1 MVAAIRRRKRS
12 TAVTACLVTL
22 VALYVGMR
30 ASRPARATSG
40 GDPYTVP
47 LAVDTNPAP
56 DVFETTITAQS
67 NTVDIGQGQQA
78 NVLTFNGSIPGPE
91 FRVKVGDTVIVHF
104 KNNIAHP
111 TGIHWHGIELDN
123 ESDGT
128 PLTQNIVPPG
138 GTYLYKFKVTRPG
151 VYWYHP
157 HHHSSSNQVFKGMY
171 GTFIV
176 KSTNEETL
184 QASGVLPPES
194 LTKTF
199 AMSDITV
206 CKASGNSSLA
216 NSLCNTAPLDE
227 DGNSRLPSPPG
238 LGPFAVNDVP
248 NIQLPG
254 TSGTVNEGEIV
265 LLNGKNVGGRAG
277 GPDDNPLGAVD
288 AGAEKMNVLAG
299 QTIRLRI
306 GSEATVRFFRLRLTG
321 SDGTNT
327 VQIPLV
333 RVGGEN
339 GLLDKAHVE
348 GGVVSG
354 FDFGY
359 DKGEVL
365 LAPGDRVDV
374 VATFPATATGVFT
387 LWTKSFVRQGS
398 GGPTLPTVP
407 VAHFNING
415 SIGAAPTITDGT
427 SILSSLGAAAE
438 VEVLGPPTATL
449 LDPSTFAPA
458 KPGMPNQDIQLT
470 NHSSSS
476 LGINDVIGEHDF
488 SGDYTVAS
496 RPGVPG
502 PSSARWAKLGDTLEL
517 TVTNMTGAHH
527 PFHLHGFSMQPISL
541 TDTMSGP
548 PPPPNGGGDKS
559 PGIGPPYTFP
569 YHEFRDTIDVP
580 PGYTLT
586 FRVRLDDRF
595 QPDGVTMGGGLG
607 RWVFHCHIFFHASF
621 GMISEFD
628 VVSPSGNERPYINAD
643 GTDLSGNSGDTLT
656 MHGTYV
662 DPDGDTPIALSAS
675 TGSITDDGDGKHWT
689 WTGSASTST
698 LVYVT
703 ATDPNGLNGQTAFGL
718 KINVPPV
725 LTVPGP
731 QTQDYHDPLSFSVSA
746 TDADNDPIT
755 LSVTGLPANLNFVDN
770 GNGTGNVSGTLNVV
784 PAVYTA
790 TFAASDGHN
799 PPVKKDVKITVTKEE
814 TATVYTGPTVILNG
828 GNVTL
833 SATLKEDGTVP
844 IAGRTVSFTLGAQS
858 CNGSTLATGVASC
871 TLAVN
876 GPLGS
881 TIPITATFAG
891 DAFYLPSSASATAVV
906 FAFPPGGTFVVGDT
920 SAGSGGVVTW
930 WDSSWAKVNIFSDGT
945 ASSAMKGFAPGAPV
959 PTSTPPP
966 ACGGPWSTTGGTSPP
981 PPSSGIPSFMG
992 VFTTNSAVKS
1002 GSAISGNTVSIIVV
1016 QTNPGYS
1023 PNAGSL
1029 GTGTVIATFCHQ

>member
-12 TAVTACLVTL
+12 VTILSTC
-22 VALYVGMR
+22 VAALIAIYIGAR
-30 ASRPARATSG
+30 ANRHALATSG
-40 GDPYTVP
+40 GDAYTVP
-47 LAVDTNPAP
+47 LAVDTNPDP
-56 DVFETTITAQS
+56 DVFETTITADS

-91 FRVKVGDTVIVHF
+91 IRVKVGDTVIVHF
-104 KNNIAHP
+104 KNNLAHA

-123 ESDGT
+123 QSDGT
-128 PLTQNIVPPG
+128 PLTQNIVAPG

-157 HHHSSSNQVFKGMY
+157 HHHSSTNQVFKGLY

-184 QASGVLPPES
+184 QASGTLPPES

-199 AMSDITV
+199 ALSDITV
-206 CKASGNSSLA
+206 CKASGNSSA
-216 NSLCNTAPLDE
+216 TDALCNTAPIDE

-277 GPDDNPLGAVD
+277 APDDNPLGALVP
-288 AGAEKMNVLAG
+288 GAETMNVLAG

-339 GLLDKAHVE
+339 GLLDHAHVE
-348 GGVVSG
+348 GGIVSG
-354 FDFGY
+354 FDWGY
-359 DKGEVL
+359 DQGEVL
-365 LAPGDRVDV
+365 LGPGDRVDV
-374 VATFPATATGVFT
+374 VATFPPTATGVFT
-387 LWTKSFVRQGS
+387 LWTKNFVRQGS
-398 GGPTLPTVP
+398 GGPGLPTVA

-415 SIGAAPTITDGT
+415 SIGAGSTIVEGT
-427 SILSSLGAAAE
+427 PILSSLGAGAE
-438 VEVLGPPTATL
+438 VEQLGAPTASL
-449 LDPSTFAPA
+449 MDPSTFSPA
-458 KPGMPNQDIQLT
+458 KPGMSTQDIQLT
-470 NHSSSS
+470 NHGGTS
-476 LGINDVIGEHDF
+476 LGINQVLGEHDF
-488 SGDYTVAS
+488 AGDYTAAP

-527 PFHLHGFSMQPISL
+527 PFHLHGFSIQPISL

-559 PGIGPPYTFP
+559 PGIGAPYTFP

-595 QPDGVTMGGGLG
+595 QMDGVTPGGGLG

-628 VVSPSGNERPYINAD
+628 VVNPSGNERPYVNAD

-656 MHGTYV
+656 MHGTYM
-662 DPDGDTPIALSAS
+662 DPDGGTPGLSAS
-675 TGSITDDGDGKHWT
+675 IGSVSDDGDGKHWT
-689 WTGSASTST
+689 WTGSATAST
-698 LVYVT
+698 LVYIT
-703 ATDPNGLNGQTAFGL
+703 ATDTSGLTGQTAFGL
-718 KINVPPV
+718 KINQPPV

-731 QTQDYHDPLSFSVSA
+731 QTQDYHDALTFGVSA
-746 TDADNDPIT
+746 TDPDNDPIT
-755 LSVTGLPANLNFVDN
+755 LSVTGLPASLNFVDN
-770 GNGTGNVSGTLNVV
+770 GNGTGSVSGTLTVT
-784 PAVYTA
+784 PGVYTA

-799 PPVKKDVKITVTKEE
+799 PPVKKDVKITVTREE
-814 TATVYTGPTVILNG
+814 TTVAYTGPTVMLNG

-844 IAGRTVSFTLGAQS
+844 IAGSTVSFTLGAQS
-858 CNGSTLATGVASC
+858 CNGSTLPTGVASC
-871 TLAVN
+871 PLVVN
-876 GPLGS
+876 SPLGS
-881 TIPITATFAG
+881 AIPITATFAG
-891 DAFYLPSSASATAVV
+891 DAFYLPSSATATAVV
-906 FAFPPGGTFVVGDT
+906 FAFPPGGSFVVGDT
-920 SAGSGGVVTW
+920 SASGGGTVTW
-930 WDSSWAKVNIFSDGT
+930 WNSSWATANILSGGL
-945 ASSAMKGFAPGAPV
+945 APSAMKGFAPGAPV
-959 PTSTPPP
+959 PTTTPPA

-981 PPSSGIPSFMG
+981 PPTSGIPSFMG
-992 VFTTNSAVKS
+992 VFTTSSAVKS
-1002 GSAISGNTVSIIVV
+1002 GPAVTGNTVSIVVV
-1016 QTNPGYS
+1016 QVNPGYA